1 MSAGARRT
9 LKKAFDVVSA
19 QVEELALSKWSEWLL
34 ALFCGRYRQARCLPP
49 AQASHIA
56 QSHTPWP
63 AVWHSERSR
72 RAWPPPADAPP
83 PCAYF
88 KTTASNR
95 GWPADDLVHAPPP
108 AHVDGNDIPA
118 DAAWHPRRW
127 SYLDAAPDRRAPL
140 FVREPEGEA
149 RVVPL

>member
-1 MSAGARRT
+1 MHLFRSFPPER
-9 LKKAFDVVSA
+9 FDDAVRFGYYHGRGFTYGRS
-19 QVEELALSKWSEWLL
+19 LDDALR
-34 ALFCGRYRQARCLPP
+34 GR
-49 AQASHIA
+49 
-56 QSHTPWP
+56 
-63 AVWHSERSR
+63 V
-72 RAWPPPADAPP
+72 RAWPPPADATP

-95 GWPADDLVHAPPP
+95 GWPADDLVRAPPP

-149 RVVPL
+149 RVVAL

>member
-1 MSAGARRT
+1 MARHRARRS
-9 LKKAFDVVSA
+9 VG
-19 QVEELALSKWSEWLL
+19 LAEVI
-34 ALFCGRYRQARCLPP
+34 Y
-49 AQASHIA
+49 
-56 QSHTPWP
+56 
-63 AVWHSERSR
+63 
-72 RAWPPPADAPP
+72 
-83 PCAYF
+83 AYF

-95 GWPADDLVHAPPP
+95 GWPADDLVRAPPP

-149 RVVPL
+149 RVVAL